1 MEEEE
6 EEGEEEKKE
15 EEEEEEEEETE
26 PNMDYYMDN
35 MHEVEDD
42 DEVWST
48 RASFD
53 RYSLSG
59 PKVYNSLKVLVHTV
73 QSDASRCLFFRSK
86 FHGGG
91 GGGAGGGG
99 FFVGTSLTL
108 SHPQQETIA
117 NKIAANRIFLALTSL
132 LKGLS
137 HEISMV

>member
-6 EEGEEEKKE
+6 EEGEEEKK

-59 PKVYNSLKVLVHTV
+59 PKVYNSLKVLVQYSLMLVDVYFFV
-73 QSDASRCLFFRSK
+73 QSFM
-86 FHGGG
+86 GGG
-91 GGGAGGGG
+91 GREGSDFCWNQFDSLPPSTRNNRQQNCCKQD
-99 FFVGTSLTL
+99 FFSFNISFKGTVS
-108 SHPQQETIA
+108 
-117 NKIAANRIFLALTSL
+117 
-132 LKGLS
+132 
-137 HEISMV
+137 